1 MSKKTAL
8 QEHNLTITEVQIWPV
23 RNPETSRI
31 KAMATITFN
40 NALRVSG
47 CKIIEGAKG
56 LFLSYPSEKKPGT
69 DQWFPMFHNIDRQV
83 NDEVQ
88 AEVLNRYRS
97 LVAIEN
103 RQ

>member
-8 QEHNLTITEVQIWPV
+8 QEHNLTMTEVRIWPF
-23 RNPETSRI
+23 RNPEASRV
-31 KAMATITFN
+31 KAMASITFN
-40 NALRVSG
+40 NGLRVSG
-47 CKIIEGAKG
+47 CRIIEGAKG
-56 LFLSYPSEKKPGT
+56 LFLSYPSEKKPGS
-69 DQWFPMFHNIDRQV
+69 DQYFPLFHNIDHQV